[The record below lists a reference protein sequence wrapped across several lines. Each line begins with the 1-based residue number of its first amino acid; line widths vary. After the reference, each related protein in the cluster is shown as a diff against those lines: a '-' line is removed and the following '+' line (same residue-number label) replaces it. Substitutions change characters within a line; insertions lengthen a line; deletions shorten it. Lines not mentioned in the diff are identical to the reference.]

1 MNINE
6 NMPLL
11 SVVDNRHEDDTLHV
25 GTIVT
30 GDENKKVEV
39 KLRKTESSHQVTTV
53 TSSVTTSKILK
64 KSQMQSLSLP
74 KKHVKKSSSEVT
86 AKKRLKIDKQHQVT
100 KSSSLLDIKDQ
111 ADQHVVSVD
120 KFTTSTSHK
129 VVVKASA
136 VSNSQKSRKS
146 GSQQDL
152 IASKASSF
160 KSNSSHS
167 SHKSSKSPKSSSI
180 SITSSSSVASSSPGS
195 FRITPKSRSTA
206 LENLT
211 ADNLLAHDKTATISP
226 VMSVKRK
233 KKKAGSSKS
242 VENVVLKLRTSVLSK
257 QASSESAPPLT
268 AKDKFKRASK
278 SMLRLQ
284 PSVSQDERIFFSL
297 NPTSSSRSS
306 STKLNHSISST
317 DNSAPSVSTVSQS
330 LDETKKVARKQK
342 SSGKKDLLSCPIRP
356 GEETFI
362 EINKGN
368 ANGLGLSIVGG
379 RDSLLKKIL
388 VHSVYADGAAAKDGR
403 LWPGDELLKVNEFDI
418 RGASHDEAIQVL
430 LKCVGRVRLL
440 VLRDENRCKRFLKW
454 LRKSRLPFQKYWE
467 VINNEQES
475 QGYDIHEARLVK
487 KKGLGL
493 SIIGRRNH
501 PGVYVKDLI
510 EGGVAWKEGTIRKG
524 DHILMINN
532 TDVKFASQ
540 ETVAS
545 LLKNAKL
552 EVTVTVG
559 RSMAGEATNDDKNL
573 PLSLLLPQQPEVN
586 IAKEELLLLSYTAK
600 DREEHQIRF
609 VEIHK
614 LPYQPLGVTVAG
626 GLGSPLG
633 DVPIFVAVV
642 NPGTPAVEQ
651 LKVGDI
657 ILSVNGRSTDGKT
670 HDDVVQML
678 KGSDDSIVL
687 MQVREG
693 GDEVKKLNEYL
704 KLTTSGVNEIMSQ
717 WDPNLPIFEKS
728 DKPPID
734 IELRRSGEGLGIT
747 ISGGY
752 GSAQGN
758 MPIFIKSVASKGAAA
773 DEGRLKA
780 GDQILSVNGEEL
792 YGYTHEEAAEALK
805 RKSNLIILHVIPK

>member
-1 MNINE
+1 MNVNE

-11 SVVDNRHEDDTLHV
+11 SVVDSRHDDDTLHV

-39 KLRKTESSHQVTTV
+39 RLRKADSSHQVTTV
-53 TSSVTTSKILK
+53 TSSVTTSKIVK

-74 KKHVKKSSSEVT
+74 KKHVKKSPSEIT
-86 AKKRLKIDKQHQVT
+86 AKKRLKIDEQHQIS
-100 KSSSLLDIKDQ
+100 KSRSLVDIKLQ
-111 ADQHVVSVD
+111 VDQHVERVD
-120 KFTTSTSHK
+120 KFSKTTLDT
-129 VVVKASA
+129 VFVKTDA
-136 VSNSQKSRKS
+136 VANSQKSRNSVSK
-146 GSQQDL
+146 QDL
-152 IASKASSF
+152 KDSKASSF
-160 KSNSSHS
+160 KSTSSNL
-167 SHKSSKSPKSSSI
+167 SHKSSKSPKSSNI
-180 SITSSSSVASSSPGS
+180 SITSSSSIASSSPGS

-211 ADNLLAHDKTATISP
+211 ADDLVDNTTTINSG
-226 VMSVKRK
+226 SVKRK

-242 VENVVLKLRTSVLSK
+242 VENVVLKLRTSMLNK

-306 STKLNHSISST
+306 SNKLNYSISST
-317 DNSAPSVSTVSQS
+317 DNSAPSASAVSQS

-342 SSGKKDLLSCPIRP
+342 SSNKKDLLSCPIRP

-362 EINKGN
+362 EINKEN

-418 RGASHDEAIQVL
+418 RGASHDEAIQIL

-440 VLRDENRCKRFLKW
+440 VLRDENRCRLFLKW

-467 VINNEQES
+467 VINNEQEN

-524 DHILMINN
+524 DHILMIND

-633 DVPIFVAVV
+633 NVPIFVAVV
-642 NPGTPAVEQ
+642 NPGTPASEQ

-752 GSAQGN
+752 GSPQGN
-758 MPIFIKSVASKGAAA
+758 MPIFVKSVASKGAAA

>member
-211 ADNLLAHDKTATISP
+211 AEDLLAHDKTPTISP
-226 VMSVKRK
+226 GSVKRK

-379 RDSLLKKIL
+379 RDSLLVSYKNTIF
-388 VHSVYADGAAAKDGR
+388 A
-403 LWPGDELLKVNEFDI
+403 E
-418 RGASHDEAIQVL
+418 
-430 LKCVGRVRLL
+430 
-440 VLRDENRCKRFLKW
+440 RF
-454 LRKSRLPFQKYWE
+454 
-467 VINNEQES
+467 
-475 QGYDIHEARLVK
+475 
-487 KKGLGL
+487 
-493 SIIGRRNH
+493 
-501 PGVYVKDLI
+501 
-510 EGGVAWKEGTIRKG
+510 
-524 DHILMINN
+524 
-532 TDVKFASQ
+532 
-540 ETVAS
+540 
-545 LLKNAKL
+545 
-552 EVTVTVG
+552 
-559 RSMAGEATNDDKNL
+559 
-573 PLSLLLPQQPEVN
+573 
-586 IAKEELLLLSYTAK
+586 
-600 DREEHQIRF
+600 
-609 VEIHK
+609 
-614 LPYQPLGVTVAG
+614 
-626 GLGSPLG
+626 
-633 DVPIFVAVV
+633 
-642 NPGTPAVEQ
+642 
-651 LKVGDI
+651 
-657 ILSVNGRSTDGKT
+657 
-670 HDDVVQML
+670 
-678 KGSDDSIVL
+678 
-687 MQVREG
+687 
-693 GDEVKKLNEYL
+693 
-704 KLTTSGVNEIMSQ
+704 
-717 WDPNLPIFEKS
+717 
-728 DKPPID
+728 
-734 IELRRSGEGLGIT
+734 
-747 ISGGY
+747 
-752 GSAQGN
+752 
-758 MPIFIKSVASKGAAA
+758 
-773 DEGRLKA
+773 
-780 GDQILSVNGEEL
+780 
-792 YGYTHEEAAEALK
+792 
-805 RKSNLIILHVIPK
+805 

>member
-1 MNINE
+1 MNVNE

-11 SVVDNRHEDDTLHV
+11 SVIDSRHDDDTLHV

-39 KLRKTESSHQVTTV
+39 RLRKADSSHQVTTV
-53 TSSVTTSKILK
+53 TSSVTTSKIVK

-74 KKHVKKSSSEVT
+74 KKHVKKSPSEIT
-86 AKKRLKIDKQHQVT
+86 AKKRLKIDEQHQIS
-100 KSSSLLDIKDQ
+100 KSRSLVDIKLQ
-111 ADQHVVSVD
+111 VDQHVERVD
-120 KFTTSTSHK
+120 KFSKTTLDT
-129 VVVKASA
+129 VFVKTDA
-136 VSNSQKSRKS
+136 VANSQKSRNSVSK
-146 GSQQDL
+146 QDL
-152 IASKASSF
+152 KDSKASSF
-160 KSNSSHS
+160 KSTSSNL
-167 SHKSSKSPKSSSI
+167 SHKSSKSPKSSNI
-180 SITSSSSVASSSPGS
+180 SITSSSSIASSSPGS

-211 ADNLLAHDKTATISP
+211 ADDLVDNTTTINSG
-226 VMSVKRK
+226 SVKRK

-242 VENVVLKLRTSVLSK
+242 VENVVLKLRTSMLNK

-306 STKLNHSISST
+306 SNKLNYSISST
-317 DNSAPSVSTVSQS
+317 DNSAPSASAVSQS

-342 SSGKKDLLSCPIRP
+342 SSNKKDLLSCPIRP

-362 EINKGN
+362 EINKEN

-418 RGASHDEAIQVL
+418 RGASHDEAIQIL

-440 VLRDENRCKRFLKW
+440 VLRDENR
-454 LRKSRLPFQKYWE
+454 E
-467 VINNEQES
+467 VINNEQEN

-524 DHILMINN
+524 DHILMIND

-633 DVPIFVAVV
+633 NVPIFVAVV
-642 NPGTPAVEQ
+642 NPGTPASEQ

-752 GSAQGN
+752 GSPQGN
-758 MPIFIKSVASKGAAA
+758 MPIFVKSVASKGAAA